1 MHYIYLRPF
10 FLSKCKAHLI
20 EHGFDRVLINTCQH
34 GGFLPR
40 QKSGIGGRI
49 AHFFRAFFIT
59 LFLYHGHFIS
69 LQNANGSREYEIIMV
84 EAIPMR
90 VLRPMERMAGWTAK
104 RSEATTMTR
113 MMAEK
118 KMATLC
124 QVSTSRSPVRACLS
138 KPSVMKML

>member
-1 MHYIYLRPF
+1 
-10 FLSKCKAHLI
+10 
-20 EHGFDRVLINTCQH
+20 
-34 GGFLPR
+34 
-40 QKSGIGGRI
+40 
-49 AHFFRAFFIT
+49 
-59 LFLYHGHFIS
+59 
-69 LQNANGSREYEIIMV
+69 MV

-104 RSEATTMTR
+104 RSEATTITR